1 MPSYERLIVR
11 RNHNGCVIKRMSIKY
26 KEVES
31 AVGPIKNEF
40 TRQRWEL
47 FHRAIAHAK
56 QSNDAALLETDGGAS
71 ESQGAAPQLSI
82 VR

>member
-1 MPSYERLIVR
+1 MLDI
-11 RNHNGCVIKRMSIKY
+11 GCMDRMSHKHDDTD
-26 KEVES
+26 VRG
-31 AVGPIKNEF
+31 VMLKNEF

-56 QSNDAALLETDGGAS
+56 QSNNSALENTDVDNNDSKSSG
-71 ESQGAAPQLSI
+71 PFLSI

>member
-1 MPSYERLIVR
+1 MSHKHDDTDVR
-11 RNHNGCVIKRMSIKY
+11 GVM
-26 KEVES
+26 
-31 AVGPIKNEF
+31 IKNEF

-56 QSNDAALLETDGGAS
+56 QSNTSALENADVDTNDNKSSG
-71 ESQGAAPQLSI
+71 PFLSI

>member
-1 MPSYERLIVR
+1 MSHKHDDTDVR
-11 RNHNGCVIKRMSIKY
+11 GVM
-26 KEVES
+26 
-31 AVGPIKNEF
+31 IKNEF

-56 QSNDAALLETDGGAS
+56 QSNTSALENADVDTTDTKSSG
-71 ESQGAAPQLSI
+71 PFLSI